1 MVRFARPRWLLVS
14 LLFLGL
20 PLSAADAQSD
30 GWTNEVAKRL
40 FDEGVR
46 LASAGRWPDALDRFR
61 HSARLVPRAST
72 SYNIANALYRL
83 DRPTEAIKELDE
95 SKDLVDPTDR
105 AVWQRRD
112 QLRSLAKAQ
121 LAVVRLR
128 LKPPNAK
135 LFLDGVIVPGAGS
148 PRMLRLDPGRYA
160 LRLTE
165 EGYAPRE
172 ETLVLR
178 PGARTNRSLV
188 LEPIHDAEPMPA
200 VVPTP
205 LSSLEEVPPPQEP
218 SEQRRFVKSPG
229 FWALIG
235 VLAAAGI
242 GAGVAVIVVRSND
255 SPECGTTG
263 ACATALSSG
272 AFSF

>member
-1 MVRFARPRWLLVS
+1 MRSARLRWLLVS

-20 PLSAADAQSD
+20 PLSTADAQSD
-30 GWTNEVAKRL
+30 VWTNEVAKRL

-83 DRPTEAIKELDE
+83 DRPTEALEELDN

-105 AVWQRRD
+105 PVWQRRD
-112 QLRSLAKAQ
+112 QLRALAKAQ
-121 LAVVRLR
+121 IAVVRLR
-128 LKPPNAK
+128 LKPPNAR
-135 LFLDGVIVPGAGS
+135 LFLDGVIVPGAGT

-160 LRLTE
+160 LRLTGQ
-165 EGYAPRE
+165 GYAPYE

-178 PGARTNRSLV
+178 PGARTNKSLA
-188 LEPIHDAEPMPA
+188 LEPIHHVEPIPA
-200 VVPTP
+200 VTPTP
-205 LSSLEEVPPPQEP
+205 LSSMAPPPQEP
-218 SEQRRFVKSPG
+218 SEPRRFVKSPG

-235 VLAAAGI
+235 VVAAAGI
-242 GAGVAVIVVRSND
+242 GAGVAVAVIRNND

-263 ACATALSSG
+263 ACATALSST